1 MVNTT
6 IIIILL
12 SLSVILFVI
21 SFFLRDSTK
30 DVRKELDE
38 VSMQVLQESYLLK
51 KRVKVLEEEIM
62 AGEINNVTPSQNK
75 PSKEI
80 NEVLRNQVIALHK
93 QGLTVDQIEKQSA
106 LAPSQIVQII
116 KTVEKRG

>member
-1 MVNTT
+1 M
-6 IIIILL
+6 
-12 SLSVILFVI
+12 
-21 SFFLRDSTK
+21 RDSTK